1 MAKQNDLFT
10 LMLAGGAKTGSVSP
24 SVRSFVRQNPGFD
37 TLTDRMGVGDLLQNR
52 LLELLPA
59 APGAAPTTM
68 TPKFTEYGRAFVGE
82 ALAQIVDA
90 PPSEIKPVT
99 QFGKVLVVAVTP
111 RTYVDPVMPLV
122 IGPVSSAYYHH
133 YRAYW
138 SSVLERLRNGFTT
151 RGRVQR
157 LARRVTLAAA
167 QSLDHEE
174 LAFFG
179 LWIAHGVLGETR
191 WR

>member
-138 SSVLERLRNGFTT
+138 RSVLEWLRAGFTT

-167 QSLDHEE
+167 QSLDREE